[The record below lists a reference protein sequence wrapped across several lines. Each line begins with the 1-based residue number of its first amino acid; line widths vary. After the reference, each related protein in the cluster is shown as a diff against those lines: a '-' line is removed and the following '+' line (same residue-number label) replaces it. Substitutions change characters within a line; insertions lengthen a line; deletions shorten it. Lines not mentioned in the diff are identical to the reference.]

1 MLLDWSHLQR
11 RLAFNHFSTLTTFP
25 ILEFQNCFIILP
37 AELLHGSCPGFPFLE
52 MSPFIGP
59 SYKMA
64 QGLKQTLLTL
74 LYHWWD
80 FGMLFFFFLFIMI
93 FRNCLLKA
101 ANLPFFL
108 YKFAVVAF
116 QKQWDGPSPSDFVLC
131 FFCEDRLVDD
141 RNNSCDNINTYW
153 VLSAVG
159 FIGFSL
165 STVYCDSIL

>member
-1 MLLDWSHLQR
+1 
-11 RLAFNHFSTLTTFP
+11 
-25 ILEFQNCFIILP
+25 
-37 AELLHGSCPGFPFLE
+37 
-52 MSPFIGP
+52 
-59 SYKMA
+59 
-64 QGLKQTLLTL
+64 
-74 LYHWWD
+74 
-80 FGMLFFFFLFIMI
+80 MI